1 MLKTFLRTLIFM
13 IQVSLY
19 PSRPNWNCIIS
30 LQLPRWLLKA
40 HNKPWFKKNIWSW
53 LYFSVGSEDL
63 WAWTFT
69 RTSWNLYYVSE
80 GSCFPDCWRVSSVVS
95 VFQNVGK
102 SSTAKNYHPVS
113 LLSVVSKVFEK
124 LINIWF
130 VDHLHT
136 CGLFW
141 FRIWF

>member
-30 LQLPRWLLKA
+30 LQLPRWLLKG

-53 LYFSVGSEDL
+53 FYFSVGSEDL

-69 RTSWNLYYVSE
+69 HTSWNLYYVSE

-124 LINIWF
+124 LINIWL